1 MKPRAFFLLIL
12 VFFVYSTSH
21 AQLVRG
27 YGLKLGVVAANQ
39 SWRYTGTAE
48 LPTDHRWGF
57 TAVGYLELLDIPI
70 LSALVEVQ
78 YTQKGMSESL
88 PITTESQP
96 EGTGEFI
103 TKRPRVDYLS
113 IPVLAKVRLSMP
125 VVVPYLVAGPRLDFL
140 LSKKGEGYDAVINK
154 FKTTGFGAT
163 LGVGVEVTS
172 LLPISLLAEFRYNP
186 SFDDAFSNSFLTVK
200 NRSLDFLL
208 GVRL

>member
-1 MKPRAFFLLIL
+1 
-12 VFFVYSTSH
+12 
-21 AQLVRG
+21 
-27 YGLKLGVVAANQ
+27 
-39 SWRYTGTAE
+39 
-48 LPTDHRWGF
+48 
-57 TAVGYLELLDIPI
+57 
-70 LSALVEVQ
+70 
-78 YTQKGMSESL
+78 
-88 PITTESQP
+88 
-96 EGTGEFI
+96 
-103 TKRPRVDYLS
+103 
-113 IPVLAKVRLSMP
+113 
-125 VVVPYLVAGPRLDFL
+125 LDFL

>member
-1 MKPRAFFLLIL
+1 MQPLTIVPHFDVVKDFPSRFLSRL
-12 VFFVYSTSH
+12 
-21 AQLVRG
+21 
-27 YGLKLGVVAANQ
+27 
-39 SWRYTGTAE
+39 
-48 LPTDHRWGF
+48 

-113 IPVLAKVRLSMP
+113 IPVLAKVRFSMP
-125 VVVPYLVAGPRLDFL
+125 VIVPYLVVSPRLDFL

-154 FKTTGFGAT
+154 FKTTGFGAA

-200 NRSLDFLL
+200 NRSLDLLL